1 MKLIKIAIV
10 LLATMTCSTA
20 FAKEKRT
27 DLLATTLGYD
37 IIKQGEK
44 LENDPND
51 IKETDLLK
59 FKYVCRNGEFNRSIR
74 KNDETYIQRVDEL
87 CETIIG
93 L

>member
-1 MKLIKIAIV
+1 MKLLNIV
-10 LLATMTCSTA
+10 IILLAGISYSTA
-20 FAKEKRT
+20 FANEKRT

-74 KNDETYIQRVDEL
+74 KNDDIYRQRVDEL